1 MAVTLGLRICFLPA
15 AFTQHDDM
23 FGSDPASNNHEYALP
38 AKVIRHSPDVVRTV
52 GASPANRDTKRVR
65 FDSAVEV
72 YEHEVDGWEVC
83 DYDPLSLGD
92 QRLIL
97 RSIFG
102 VTP

>member
-1 MAVTLGLRICFLPA
+1 MAVTLGLRLCFLPA
-15 AFTQHDDM
+15 AFGQHDDM
-23 FGSDPASNNHEYALP
+23 FGNDHASNIHGYALP
-38 AKVIRHSPDVVRTV
+38 AAVIRHRPDTVWTV

-83 DYDPLSLGD
+83 DYDPPSLGD
-92 QRLIL
+92 RRLIL